1 MERFYVVREQSTAEF
16 FVEAESFAG
25 VKMIA
30 ETVAEDVLAV
40 CGNRP
45 EIRESISGCAADRV
59 VLMATV
65 GRSPLLERLERDGK
79 VSLKELRGKREV
91 YLMQLVKEPFAEYP
105 GLKELLVIAGSD
117 KRGTI
122 YGMFGLSERL
132 GVSPLVYFGDA
143 APDYVPEPFVEFS
156 GTFVSKEPSVKYRGF
171 FINDEWPAFG
181 NWCTEKFGGVNAKA
195 YRKIF
200 ELLLRLKG
208 NYMWPAMWRSSFS
221 EDGPGLANAEL
232 ADTLGVVMGASH
244 HEPMCRA
251 GVEWQNQYKAYG
263 MDSAWSFISNA
274 EAITKFWEEGIL
286 RNKPFENV
294 ITTGMRGEN
303 DSKLMPENAT
313 LKDNIEVIKKA
324 IRTQHDLMKKHINP
338 DLAKV
343 PRMLAIYKEVE
354 DYYFG
359 DETCEGLKDWE
370 ELKDTIFLL
379 SDDNYGHLRALPT
392 EETRNHPGGYG
403 MYYHFDYHGAP
414 VSYEWMNC
422 NRLTKTWEM
431 MTQAYESGVREMW
444 IVNVG
449 DLKAVEYP
457 LCYFMELA
465 YDYETWGSGAPNK
478 TEAFLKRWIEKQFG
492 SRLSENQKEMMA
504 EVIEGYTKWNAARSP
519 EAMREGI
526 FHPVHF
532 KECDRVWAQVHGIM
546 ETAEQLNKELSDE
559 ALVTYQSII
568 YYPAMASLNLVL
580 MYAETEL
587 NKELA
592 RRGCVYANV
601 YRDRVIKRILDD
613 SRYVEEYHK
622 ANNGKWNHCMSS
634 AHTGF
639 RDWDDKNWTY
649 PTVETVMPIPGGK
662 VVVSFRG
669 SEKYHLGAHWQD
681 KGPMVNDDFTR
692 PDTEE
697 VLLDIDSRGNVS
709 FSYEVE
715 FDNPWLKCSE
725 ANGRVEIAEG
735 GRKTL
740 VFTADRSLLGG
751 KAEAPVT
758 LRIIF
763 DNGQKTYS
771 KLLFRADSLG
781 LPESERE
788 EGSVRERY
796 LFVEQQG
803 YCSVR
808 AEHFSEKKDVDGKGF
823 QAIDYLGREGAAIK
837 AFPAMEYYEDPMTAP
852 YVKYTFIAKQIG
864 TYKLDL
870 HILSR
875 NPVVKGGRMRFA
887 VSTNDG
893 APQEVYSVS
902 EEYYTEWFHKEWADG
917 VLNHVRVVTTKIAVR
932 EGRNDIYVYAGEPGV
947 ILEKLVVYP
956 ADTELPESYFGPE
969 ESYFISSK

>member
-1 MERFYVVREQSTAEF
+1 MDRFYVVREQKAAEF
-16 FVEAESFAG
+16 LVEEESFAG

-30 ETVAEDVLAV
+30 ETVAEDVFAI
-40 CGNRP
+40 CGNSP
-45 EIRESISGCAADRV
+45 EIKESISGCTSDRV

-65 GRSPLLERLERDGK
+65 GQSPLLERLERDGK
-79 VSLKELRGKREV
+79 VSLSEVRGKREV
-91 YLMQLVKEPFAEYP
+91 YLLQLVKEPFAEFP
-105 GLKELLVIAGSD
+105 EVKELFVIAGSD

-132 GVSPLVYFGDA
+132 GVSPLLYFGDA
-143 APDYVPEPFVEFS
+143 MPEHKSEPFVELADAV
-156 GTFVSKEPSVKYRGF
+156 VSKEPSVKYRGF

-181 NWCTEKFGGVNAKA
+181 NWCTEKFGGINAKA

-221 EDGPGLANAEL
+221 EDGPGLLNAEL
-232 ADTLGVVMGASH
+232 ADTLGVVMGLSH

-263 MDSAWSFISNA
+263 TDSAWSFISNA

-324 IRTQHDLMKKHINP
+324 IRTQHDLLKKHINP

-359 DETCEGLKDWE
+359 DDTCEGLKDWD

-392 EETRNHPGGYG
+392 EETRKHPGGYG

-449 DLKAVEYP
+449 DLKTVEYP

-465 YDYETWGSGAPNK
+465 FDYETWGSGAPNK
-478 TEAFLKRWIEKQFG
+478 TEAFLKRWIEQQFG
-492 SRLSENQKEMMA
+492 SRLSEKQKKMMA

-519 EAMREGI
+519 EALREGI

-532 KECDRVWAQVHGIM
+532 KECDRVWEQVHSIM
-546 ETAEQLNKELSDE
+546 ETAERLNEELSGE

-568 YYPAMASLNLVL
+568 YYPAMASLNLIL

-613 SRYVEEYHK
+613 SRYVEEYHE
-622 ANNGKWNHCMSS
+622 ANSGKWNHCMSS

-639 RDWDDKNWTY
+639 RGWDDKNWTY
-649 PTVETVMPIPGGK
+649 PTVETVVPIPGGK

-669 SEKYHLGAHWQD
+669 SETYHLGAHWQD
-681 KGPMVNDDFTR
+681 NGPMVNDDFTR
-692 PDTEE
+692 PDTRE

-715 FDNPWLKCSE
+715 CDSPWLKCSE
-725 ANGRVEIAEG
+725 AGGRVEIEEG

-740 VFTADRSLLGG
+740 VFTVDRSLLCR
-751 KAEAPVT
+751 AEEAPVT
-758 LRIIF
+758 VWITF
-763 DNGQKTYS
+763 DNGQKTHS
-771 KLLFRADSLG
+771 KLLFMADNLSL
-781 LPESERE
+781 PTSECEKESD
-788 EGSVRERY
+788 RERY
-796 LFVEQQG
+796 LFVERQG
-803 YCSVR
+803 YCSMR
-808 AEHFSEKKDVDGKGF
+808 AEHFSEKRDVDGKGF
-823 QAIDYLGREGAAIK
+823 QVIDYLGREGAAVK
-837 AFPAMEYYEDPMTAP
+837 AFPAMEYYVNPKAAP
-852 YVKYTFIAKQIG
+852 YVKYIFMAKQTG
-864 TYKLDL
+864 TYKLDM
-870 HILSR
+870 HILTR
-875 NPVVKGGRMRFA
+875 NPVVKGGRMKFA
-887 VSTNDG
+887 VSVNES

-902 EEYYTEWFHKEWADG
+902 EQYYTEWFHQEWADG
-917 VLNHVRVVTTKIAVR
+917 VLNHARIVTTEISVR
-932 EGRNDIYVYAGEPGV
+932 EGENEIYVYAGEPGV

-956 ADTELPESYFGPE
+956 EDTELPESYFGPE
-969 ESYFISSK
+969 ESYYVV